1 MSKNNKPKLTSC
13 PSPAYEEYRPDLAT
27 RIATA
32 RASSDQPAMM
42 TMASSVPADY
52 FARLDRTTK

>member
-1 MSKNNKPKLTSC
+1 MTKKNAPKLTNC
-13 PSPAYEEYRPDLAT
+13 PSPSYEEYRPDLAT

-32 RASSDQPAMM
+32 RASRDQPPLM

-52 FARLDRTTK
+52 FARLDRTSK